1 MDYSKSCLGIQA
13 NLCFSFCTVDGTI
26 VPTTVREFAWDLY
39 MGHLVGTVS
48 TTLLQ
53 MQSTSDRAKNR
64 VAQPF
69 IISTNSG
76 VNLFATFLPHVVKP
90 KIFIP
95 FC

>member
-1 MDYSKSCLGIQA
+1 MEE
-13 NLCFSFCTVDGTI
+13 LCFSFFTVDGTI